1 MEIEDR
7 LCNDS
12 EGDVMLLKKKQLE
25 EKDGYQGLE
34 TFGQRR
40 K

>member
-1 MEIEDR
+1 M
-7 LCNDS
+7 
-12 EGDVMLLKKKQLE
+12 MLLKKKQIE